1 MPNADNTPNPSPSWL
16 RAYVPAY
23 AKPFS
28 LAVLFLSLEALCDLL
43 QPTIMSKVIDRG
55 VANRD
60 LALVL
65 RLGGLMLLVTLFGAG
80 AAVARNFLSSQVS
93 QRFGTRL
100 RSDLYRKIQAL
111 SFQDIDR
118 FDTASLVTRLTNDVT
133 QVQVF
138 VNGTMRI
145 FVKAPLLAI
154 GGIVMALV
162 LDARMALVL
171 LAVVPAVAGLIAL
184 SIRMG
189 YPFFRRIQRSLDRV
203 NGITREYLAGVRVVK
218 AFNRFDHESARF
230 SGANLDLSSITAK
243 AMRVMALFS
252 PGIALAVNLGIVAV
266 LWLGGWRIAGG
277 TLKVGQVIAFVN
289 YMTQILV
296 SLMMIGFIFNIFVR
310 ARASAERIGEVMAA
324 DLPASEQSAPGQAP
338 RRAGGDLVFDRVSFA
353 YGRGEEVLHDVSF
366 TCGAG
371 STLGIIGSTGSG
383 KTSLVNLIP
392 RFYEATGGAV
402 RVGGSD
408 IRTLDARCL
417 RARIALVP
425 QKTILFSGTILD
437 NLRWG
442 SDAASLE
449 AIERAARIAQAHDFI
464 AGFQEGYRTVLG
476 RGGVN
481 LSGGQKQRIAIAR
494 ALVRDPGILILDD
507 SMSAVDLVTEAKIS
521 RALQA
526 AGGSRTTILIAQR
539 IASVRDMDQILVL
552 DEGRVAGLGRHAELL
567 ATCPVYQD
575 IHRSQIGS
583 EDGHGA
589 A

>member
-1 MPNADNTPNPSPSWL
+1 M
-16 RAYVPAY
+16 
-23 AKPFS
+23 
-28 LAVLFLSLEALCDLL
+28 
-43 QPTIMSKVIDRG
+43 
-55 VANRD
+55 
-60 LALVL
+60 
-65 RLGGLMLLVTLFGAG
+65 
-80 AAVARNFLSSQVS
+80 
-93 QRFGTRL
+93 
-100 RSDLYRKIQAL
+100 
-111 SFQDIDR
+111 
-118 FDTASLVTRLTNDVT
+118 
-133 QVQVF
+133 
-138 VNGTMRI
+138 
-145 FVKAPLLAI
+145 
-154 GGIVMALV
+154 
-162 LDARMALVL
+162 
-171 LAVVPAVAGLIAL
+171 
-184 SIRMG
+184 
-189 YPFFRRIQRSLDRV
+189 
-203 NGITREYLAGVRVVK
+203 
-218 AFNRFDHESARF
+218 
-230 SGANLDLSSITAK
+230 
-243 AMRVMALFS
+243 
-252 PGIALAVNLGIVAV
+252 
-266 LWLGGWRIAGG
+266 
-277 TLKVGQVIAFVN
+277 
-289 YMTQILV
+289 
-296 SLMMIGFIFNIFVR
+296 
-310 ARASAERIGEVMAA
+310 
-324 DLPASEQSAPGQAP
+324 
-338 RRAGGDLVFDRVSFA
+338 
-353 YGRGEEVLHDVSF
+353 
-366 TCGAG
+366 
-371 STLGIIGSTGSG
+371 
-383 KTSLVNLIP
+383 NLIP

-402 RVGGSD
+402 RVGGSAQPA
-408 IRTLDARCL
+408 LDARCL